1 MESLKKISSNVK
13 DVMKKMAM
21 TESALKSSITETVE
35 KEIKTLVLV
44 ESALKP
50 AIKET
55 MEEMKTCME
64 VPLESSKKEQL
75 LENEQNLLTFV
86 LLKM

>member
-50 AIKET
+50 ANNGR
-55 MEEMKTCME
+55 
-64 VPLESSKKEQL
+64 
-75 LENEQNLLTFV
+75 NEDMHGGTIRIFQEGTTA
-86 LLKM
+86 

>member
-13 DVMKKMAM
+13 DVKKKMAM
-21 TESALKSSITETVE
+21 TESALKSSVTEAVE
-35 KEIKTLVLV
+35 KEIKTLV
-44 ESALKP
+44 ESTLKS

-64 VPLESSKKEQL
+64 VPLESSKKG
-75 LENEQNLLTFV
+75 TTA
-86 LLKM
+86 